1 MALPEVGKTAPAFTL
16 INQDGTKISLKD
28 FKSKK
33 HVLVYFYPKALT
45 PG

>member
-1 MALPEVGKTAPAFTL
+1 MAVPEVGRAAPAFTL
-16 INQDGTKISLKD
+16 QNQDGKSVSLKD
-28 FKSKK
+28 FKGEK